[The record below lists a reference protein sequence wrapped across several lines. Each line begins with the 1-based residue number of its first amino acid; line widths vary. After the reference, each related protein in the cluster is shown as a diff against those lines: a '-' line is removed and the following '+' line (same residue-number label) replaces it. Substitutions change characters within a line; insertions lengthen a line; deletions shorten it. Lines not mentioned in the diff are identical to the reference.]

1 MAYFL
6 KKTNNKKGTY
16 LQIYESYYNPERKT
30 GAHRS
35 YKPIGYVHELQAKG
49 IEDPISFYKEEV
61 QKLNQEFQKRKQAE
75 KVRQISEE
83 SPEKLLG
90 YFPLKNLCDSFGCKK
105 YIDLMQTAT
114 GFRFNIFDMMSSL
127 IYARVVHPCSK
138 LKTYIEILP
147 KLFEAYDFS
156 LDQLYSGLGYIGS
169 KYEKI
174 IEIFNHQVA
183 LKYPFDTAHSY
194 FNCTNFYFEIDKE
207 DDFRLKG
214 SSKENKKEPIVGMG
228 LLLDANQIPVGMKMY
243 SGNESEKPVIRDIID
258 DLKQRSHI
266 SGRTIRVADKGLN
279 CFENILHALKS
290 GDGYIFSKSVKM
302 LSETEKTWA
311 LLKNDYVAVK
321 NKKGEVIY
329 YIKDCVD
336 DFTYNYTD
344 KDGHRKTLKLTE
356 KRIVTFHPK
365 LAEKQKHEINRQVE
379 KAKRLRACE
388 AKKSEYGDSA
398 KYVTFFSADRKGE
411 KTTGKVKVEI
421 NENAIENAKK
431 LTGYNMIVTSEI
443 RMSASAIYAAYHN
456 LWRIEESFR
465 IMKSQLD
472 ARPVFMQKQETIT
485 GHFLVCY
492 LSVLL
497 TRLFQFHILKDE
509 YGTEEIFDFIRDFRI
524 AKISD
529 RKYINLTRSSSFTK
543 DLTART
549 GLPLTSYFLGNEYI
563 KNRLRLFSSPSP
575 QS

>member
-169 KYEKI
+169 EYEKI

-194 FNCTNFYFEIDKE
+194 FDCTNFYFEIDKE

-302 LSETEKTWA
+302 LPETEKTWA

>member
-105 YIDLMQTAT
+105 YTDLMQTAT

-266 SGRTIRVADKGLN
+266 SGRTIRAADKGLN

-302 LSETEKTWA
+302 LPETEKTWA

>member
-497 TRLFQFHILKDE
+497 TRLFQIHILKDE

-549 GLPLTSYFLGNEYI
+549 GLPLTSYFLGNEDI
-563 KNRLRLFSSPSP
+563 NKMLSHRF
-575 QS
+575 

>member
-156 LDQLYSGLGYIGS
+156 LDQLYSVLGYIGS

-549 GLPLTSYFLGNEYI
+549 GLPLTSYFLGNEDI
-563 KNRLRLFSSPSP
+563 NKMLSHRF
-575 QS
+575 